1 MEMTLQQRLK
11 RVMKRRGWR
20 VADLARELGE
30 PYTTVREWVLKGRT
44 PTGLGYGAKVKK
56 QIEALEQR

>member
-1 MEMTLQQRLK
+1 MTLQKRLQ

-20 VADLARELGE
+20 VADLARGLGA

-44 PTGLGYGAKVKK
+44 PTDFGFAMIKARLL
-56 QIEALEQR
+56 ELEQS